1 MIVEKLKKQD
11 IEKYKMLIDE
21 AFDGSNT
28 IAEYNNYDENSK
40 SYEIVVLKEQED
52 IVASVTMYKIDL
64 FTFSFQPVIELF
76 NVAVKKEYRRM
87 NLGKI
92 LMDYVIDFA
101 KNNGYRQINLTCLES
116 EKGVHDFYENVGFTK
131 AESRKYTMNI

>member
-1 MIVEKLKKQD
+1 MIVEKLKKED
-11 IEKYKMLIDE
+11 IEKYKALIDE
-21 AFDGSNT
+21 AFDGSNS
-28 IAEYNNYDENSK
+28 IEEYDKYNENSK
-40 SYEIVVLKEQED
+40 SYEIVVLKEQQE
-52 IVASVTMYKIDL
+52 IVASVTMYKINL

-92 LMDYVIDFA
+92 LMDYVIDYA
-101 KNNGYRQINLTCLES
+101 KTNGYKQINLTCLES

-131 AESRKYTMNI
+131 AESRKYTMHV

>member
-11 IEKYKMLIDE
+11 IEKYKALIDE

-28 IAEYNNYDENSK
+28 IDEYKNYDENSK